1 MTTVPAR
8 IPIGARTLTVV
19 NANLFQVAEQYLGNA
34 TAWGRIADIN
44 SVPGV
49 APDFILAG
57 PATLVLPRANSGPDD
72 GTVGV
77 APEKILFGVSP

>member
-8 IPIGARTLTVV
+8 TPSGVRTITVV
-19 NANLFQVAEQYLGNA
+19 NANLFQIAEQELGDA
-34 TAWGRIADIN
+34 TAWGQIADIN

-49 APDFILAG
+49 APDFILTG
-57 PATLVLPRANSGPDD
+57 PATLILPRANAGSDD

-77 APEKILFGVSP
+77 APEQILFGTT

>member
-8 IPIGARTLTVV
+8 TPAGARTLTVV
-19 NANLFQVAEQYLGNA
+19 NANLFQIAEQELGDA
-34 TAWGRIADIN
+34 TAWGQISDIN

-57 PATLVLPRANSGPDD
+57 PRTLILPRANAGSDD

-77 APEKILFGVSP
+77 PPETILFGVSP

>member
-8 IPIGARTLTVV
+8 QPQGARTISVV
-19 NANLFQVAEQYLGNA
+19 NANLFQIAEQELGDA

-49 APDFILAG
+49 APDFILTG
-57 PATLVLPRANSGPDD
+57 PTTLILPRANAGPDD

-77 APEKILFGVSP
+77 APEQILFGVSP

>member
-8 IPIGARTLTVV
+8 TPQGARTITVV
-19 NANLFQVAEQYLGNA
+19 NANLFQVAEEYLGNA

-49 APDFILAG
+49 APDFILTG
-57 PATLVLPRANSGPDD
+57 PTTLILPRSGSGSDD
-72 GTVGV
+72 GTTGV
-77 APEKILFGVSP
+77 APETILFGVNP